1 MKFPKHLL
9 TAPCLALLVLS
20 IAYMATPDAT
30 WLDALW
36 LALLVCLVG
45 WVEEYKVRLVW
56 QTPPLFQCAGLY
68 LLVGRK
74 RYRLIKVG
82 LL

>member
-1 MKFPKHLL
+1 MKFPKYLM
-9 TAPCLALLVLS
+9 TAPCLVLVVFS
-20 IAYMATPDAT
+20 IVYLATPDAT

-36 LALLVCLVG
+36 LGLLVCLVG
-45 WVEEYKVRLVW
+45 WFEEYKVRLIW
-56 QTPPLFQCAGLY
+56 QTPRMFQCAGLY
-68 LLVGRK
+68 LLVGSK